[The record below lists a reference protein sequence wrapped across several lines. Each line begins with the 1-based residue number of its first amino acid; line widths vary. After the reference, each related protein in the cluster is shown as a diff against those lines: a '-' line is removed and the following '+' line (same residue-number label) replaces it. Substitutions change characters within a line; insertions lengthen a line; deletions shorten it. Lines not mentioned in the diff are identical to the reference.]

1 MAGKGGSVARHGE
14 LKTQRGIYVTKTAWQ
29 GLDKVAEQFML
40 SKSELIERIGRGD
53 LVVGKSDL

>member
-14 LKTQRGIYVTKTAWQ
+14 PKTQRGIYTTTEAWQ

-53 LVVGKSDL
+53 LQVIKTA